1 MWGAGVVAS
10 ASIIA
15 LFGYALADQTGLNPR
30 KLTPDPQR
38 TWMVLHS
45 IYWLAGAFDGILL
58 YGLFLYLTAGGRF
71 FPNWILLVGLNFVFA
86 LASNFLVM
94 RALGQEYLSI

>member
-1 MWGAGVVAS
+1 MNRIRTLYVAILGFLSVAVIEVGLITIVVSAENQGSAIWGAGVVES
-10 ASIIA
+10 AFIIA
-15 LFGYALADQTGLNPR
+15 LFGYALADQTGWNPR

-58 YGLFLYLTAGGRF
+58 YGLFL
-71 FPNWILLVGLNFVFA
+71 
-86 LASNFLVM
+86 
-94 RALGQEYLSI
+94 